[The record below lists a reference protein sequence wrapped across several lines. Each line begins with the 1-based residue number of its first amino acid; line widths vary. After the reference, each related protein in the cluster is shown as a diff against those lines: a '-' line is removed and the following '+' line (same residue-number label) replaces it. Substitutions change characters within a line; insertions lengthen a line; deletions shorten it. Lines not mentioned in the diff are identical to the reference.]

1 MKEDL
6 KLLSTYIR
14 RYLIYYLIGIASLLI
29 VDYAGTLIPRITG
42 QITDGLTSQVLDMP
56 GVTHLGLRILLLG
69 LVIALGRFGWRYF
82 LFGPARSIE
91 REIRDDL
98 YRHTQTLSARWF
110 TAHKTGDVMAH
121 FTNDLQAIQR
131 LLGMTIIAT
140 VDATVMLI
148 MVLRGMILYVSP
160 SLTLVAVLPLIL
172 ITFGDLIFGRIMH
185 RRFLARQEAFSRL
198 TDSVQESISGIRVI
212 KAFVQERKELAEF
225 AKANRNAQEKNL
237 QVVRLMALVF
247 PLLDFVIGISTL
259 LTLLYGG
266 RMAIYGEITTG
277 QFVAF
282 NSYITMLVWPMI
294 AAGESISS
302 FSRGMASVKRVFA
315 ILRETPDIADD
326 LRTDNSIQSL
336 QGGLS
341 LCGLSFSYPDERH
354 TRVLSDITV
363 QVQRGETLAIIG
375 RTGSGKSTLASL
387 VERLYDADRD
397 GMILLDGHPISHVPL
412 SVLHEGIACVPQES
426 FLFSDT
432 VEQNIRFGNKDAS
445 FDEVTHA
452 AQLACVHDNIM
463 DFPAQYATSVGER
476 GVTVS
481 GGQKQRIAIARAL
494 LRNAPILILDDALSA
509 VDTDTEER
517 ILENLHKIRRDKTT
531 LIISSRISSIQGAD
545 HILVLEEG
553 RAAEYGT
560 HDELMAKRGI
570 YCSIYERQQLEREL
584 HAEEGVLQ

>member
-1 MKEDL
+1 MK
-6 KLLSTYIR
+6 
-14 RYLIYYLIGIASLLI
+14 SLQ
-29 VDYAGTLIPRITG
+29 YM
-42 QITDGLTSQVLDMP
+42 LD
-56 GVTHLGLRILLLG
+56 
-69 LVIALGRFGWRYF
+69 
-82 LFGPARSIE
+82 
-91 REIRDDL
+91 
-98 YRHTQTLSARWF
+98 
-110 TAHKTGDVMAH
+110 
-121 FTNDLQAIQR
+121 TN
-131 LLGMTIIAT
+131 TII
-140 VDATVMLI
+140 
-148 MVLRGMILYVSP
+148 Y
-160 SLTLVAVLPLIL
+160 
-172 ITFGDLIFGRIMH
+172 
-185 RRFLARQEAFSRL
+185 ARNKRPP
-198 TDSVQESISGIRVI
+198 SVQEVLLSHDPSSIC
-212 KAFVQERKELAEF
+212 
-225 AKANRNAQEKNL
+225 
-237 QVVRLMALVF
+237 
-247 PLLDFVIGISTL
+247 IS
-259 LTLLYGG
+259 
-266 RMAIYGEITTG
+266 
-277 QFVAF
+277 V
-282 NSYITMLVWPMI
+282 ITMAELEYGI
-294 AAGESISS
+294 FKSS
-302 FSRGMASVKRVFA
+302 KPAQNRSALMLF
-315 ILRETPDIADD
+315 
-326 LRTDNSIQSL
+326 
-336 QGGLS
+336 
-341 LCGLSFSYPDERH
+341 
-354 TRVLSDITV
+354 LSDITV